1 MDIYIE
7 APYPLASV
15 TLLIFYVVVVTI
27 LLLNLLIAM
36 MGDTYAD
43 VKKSAKKLWFVFL
56 LMCVCV
62 SNSIFRHLERARIAL
77 DVENGM
83 ATSERKLAVNK
94 YWVDVQG
101 ERYLQVEQVNN
112 DLFHTNTADSDED

>member
-1 MDIYIE
+1 
-7 APYPLASV
+7 
-15 TLLIFYVVVVTI
+15 
-27 LLLNLLIAM
+27 
-36 MGDTYAD
+36 
-43 VKKSAKKLWFVFL
+43 
-56 LMCVCV
+56 
-62 SNSIFRHLERARIAL
+62 
-77 DVENGM
+77 M

>member
-1 MDIYIE
+1 
-7 APYPLASV
+7 
-15 TLLIFYVVVVTI
+15 
-27 LLLNLLIAM
+27 M

-62 SNSIFRHLERARIAL
+62 SSSIFRHLERARIAL

-83 ATSERKLAVNK
+83 GTSERKLAVNK